1 MFNVLTIKLLRQ
13 DFKKLKLIKL
23 IHYVYFKTRNK
34 KIKERDE
41 TEMNEL
47 VTQHQNYEMKSVAQR
62 KHDRLLR
69 DSLVSFIQWYACLLS
84 VIIGR

>member
-1 MFNVLTIKLLRQ
+1 MERGDTKIRRFNVLTIKLLRY

-23 IHYVYFKTRNK
+23 IHCVYFKTRNK

-69 DSLVSFIQWYACLLS
+69 DSLVSFI
-84 VIIGR
+84 